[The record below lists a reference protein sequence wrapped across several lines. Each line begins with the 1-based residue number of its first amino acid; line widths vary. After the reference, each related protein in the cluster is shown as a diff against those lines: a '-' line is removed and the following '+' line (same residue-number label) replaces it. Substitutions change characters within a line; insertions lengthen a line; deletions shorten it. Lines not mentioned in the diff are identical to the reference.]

1 METNPLNIPESIEN
15 ANADDRQSK
24 KSDALKKG
32 TAIAGAAIVGSGA
45 TLAGNSF
52 LSADDIPEA
61 EAEPVDDSA
70 AAPHEEDPNEVEG
83 GEVVEVVEEFDSNE
97 IPVNPEEVEPRVV
110 TGHDDKPSHD
120 GEDSHGPVSSY
131 GHEHEPEPE
140 PEPAP
145 EPDPIPEPA
154 PEPEPEPA
162 PAPEPIPEPEPL
174 PDPFPEPDFPEP
186 DPDPWADID
195 PEMPD
200 LIPQADISPED
211 FVC

>member
-15 ANADDRQSK
+15 ANADDKQSK

-32 TAIAGAAIVGSGA
+32 AAIAGAAIVGSGA

-70 AAPHEEDPNEVEG
+70 AAPHEEDPNEDPNGVEG
-83 GEVVEVVEEFDSNE
+83 GQVVEVVEDFDSNE
-97 IPVNPEEVEPRVV
+97 IPVNPEEVEPRVAS
-110 TGHDDKPSHD
+110 GHDDKPSHD

-145 EPDPIPEPA
+145 EPA
-154 PEPEPEPA
+154 PEPEPEP
-162 PAPEPIPEPEPL
+162 EPTPEPEPL

-186 DPDPWADID
+186 APDPDPDPWADID
-195 PEMPD
+195 PDMPD
-200 LIPQADISPED
+200 FIPHADISPED